1 MNKEQSLLLLKKLEN
16 QIDKMSE
23 EEKKDFIEDA
33 KIFFDDKYENN
44 YEHSKFEIQFEKYS
58 EEKVKK
64 YSTKNNF
71 ISNNEMKKFNVN
83 WLRVA

>member
-1 MNKEQSLLLLKKLEN
+1 MNKEQSLLVLKKLEN
-16 QIDKMSE
+16 QIDNMSE
-23 EEKKDFIEDA
+23 EEKKDFIKDA

-44 YEHSKFEIQFEKYS
+44 CEHSKFEIEFEKYS